1 MKFGKHIQAHTI
13 PEWAAHYMNYKG
25 LKKII
30 NELSAPLTL
39 GLNPSEVKAAFFFQ
53 VDRELEK
60 VNLFYLQK
68 EADAKIRL
76 KSLVEKQRALRLR
89 GPRNRTATIRAL
101 REAFLNSRHDL
112 DKLHNFVEINGT
124 GFRKILKKWDKRSK
138 SSTKEL
144 YLARQVEVQPCFNQE
159 VIAELSDAVTKCL
172 SELEHALEAEE
183 MDSVSSVAIPTD
195 IDLISSSLQEK
206 PEEIGMLH
214 SLHKQ
219 VQPQAAMDTTDIVSD
234 SVSTHT
240 EKLPSFG
247 MRRSST
253 GFLFDPSLTS
263 SFQIDRI
270 EAELFQALLKN
281 TLQTASELLDS
292 FKTQQS
298 SVQKACVTR
307 TLWRACS
314 EIKAPEKQSLL
325 LASGLADLQSTD
337 DINERTLV
345 HEAAIHGSLT
355 VLQAAVDAGCDANRP
370 DYYGRRPLH
379 YAAINGHDNC
389 IEYLLGLGCETS
401 AIDDDGNS
409 PLEYAVINSNVGA
422 TKLLLQADTQVV
434 KDSTDHPVL
443 ELACEK
449 GCEDIVHLLLEAG
462 AEMIANMQ
470 GVHPIHV
477 AARSGYVGILRL
489 LLNHGAPVDVVDK
502 DLGWTPAFYAASEGH
517 ADIVRILIEA
527 GANVSAVD
535 EVGHTPA
542 YYASYEGHSTC
553 ANIIF
558 SAGGKLTESSESGVA
573 SSAAKLNQ
581 DVESNMML
589 EANTD
594 TSYSSGHGVD
604 RSGSGQHKTTIG
616 ASIDPNTAAPAPSGD
631 LEEADLDGIPSLSL
645 PPPLIPFRVYGHNYL
660 GKRTRIQIRIRA
672 DSRTGD
678 SPISFFDNRDTFS
691 LKLVAVAKPDTGM
704 VPHTIMLPLETQ
716 TTTFGF
722 LTDDPS
728 QFRIEFMLF
737 PGFGLQPIGKAVALP
752 SLFISASRNIA
763 RLPFLDRYLKLV
775 AEINFEYLV
784 IRPFADAQ
792 LQIGGRVETYWKS
805 TNPGPR
811 SNSTATVSAS
821 TGAIGFATQSPK
833 APFTTGISSTPLSA
847 AAIGSPV
854 SVAESVGGN
863 QGMSPAPL
871 VISSSLAAEHICIQ
885 VQVCEDGVSIVA
897 PRLQLSTCGPNSLE
911 VRVTNLTHAEFQNI
925 IRAKQS
931 NSQGSSAASTIDSCP
946 PSLHSFG
953 ADTRPDFT
961 TGTAAEWHRYVTDN
975 GFTLKEVFE
984 ILPIRFGLS
993 IQM

>member
-1 MKFGKHIQAHTI
+1 MYVFLNLTSDVFLFI
-13 PEWAAHYMNYKG
+13 PEIAAKQR
-25 LKKII
+25 LQ
-30 NELSAPLTL
+30 T
-39 GLNPSEVKAAFFFQ
+39 VKAAFFFQ

-616 ASIDPNTAAPAPSGD
+616 ASIDSNTAAPAPSGD

-660 GKRTRIQIRIRA
+660 GKRTRIQICIRA

-704 VPHTIMLPLETQ
+704 
-716 TTTFGF
+716 
-722 LTDDPS
+722 
-728 QFRIEFMLF
+728 
-737 PGFGLQPIGKAVALP
+737 
-752 SLFISASRNIA
+752 
-763 RLPFLDRYLKLV
+763 
-775 AEINFEYLV
+775 
-784 IRPFADAQ
+784 
-792 LQIGGRVETYWKS
+792 
-805 TNPGPR
+805 
-811 SNSTATVSAS
+811 
-821 TGAIGFATQSPK
+821 
-833 APFTTGISSTPLSA
+833 
-847 AAIGSPV
+847 
-854 SVAESVGGN
+854 
-863 QGMSPAPL
+863 
-871 VISSSLAAEHICIQ
+871 
-885 VQVCEDGVSIVA
+885 
-897 PRLQLSTCGPNSLE
+897 
-911 VRVTNLTHAEFQNI
+911 
-925 IRAKQS
+925 
-931 NSQGSSAASTIDSCP
+931 
-946 PSLHSFG
+946 
-953 ADTRPDFT
+953 
-961 TGTAAEWHRYVTDN
+961 
-975 GFTLKEVFE
+975 
-984 ILPIRFGLS
+984 
-993 IQM
+993 